1 MQKQVKK
8 IMKENGLVLIRSKK
22 HLVWEHLDSGLKITT
37 SKTSSDSNA
46 LFGVKKNIRQLQR
59 QLATSQLRELTLDL
73 EYTRSYFG

>member
-22 HLVWEHLDSGLKITT
+22 HLVWEHLNSGLKITT

-59 QLATSQLRELTLDL
+59 QLAI
-73 EYTRSYFG
+73 

>member
-22 HLVWEHLDSGLKITT
+22 HLVWEHLDSGKKITT

-46 LFGVKKNIRQLQR
+46 LFGVKRNIRQLQR
-59 QLATSQLRELTLDL
+59 QLAIQKV
-73 EYTRSYFG
+73 

>member
-46 LFGVKKNIRQLQR
+46 LFGVKRNIRQLQR
-59 QLATSQLRELTLDL
+59 QLAIQKV
-73 EYTRSYFG
+73 

>member
-22 HLVWEHLDSGLKITT
+22 HLVWEHLDSGYKITT

-46 LFGVKKNIRQLQR
+46 LFGVKRNIRQLQR
-59 QLATSQLRELTLDL
+59 QLAIQKV
-73 EYTRSYFG
+73 

>member
-59 QLATSQLRELTLDL
+59 QLAI
-73 EYTRSYFG
+73 

>member
-46 LFGVKKNIRQLQR
+46 LFGVKRNIRQLQR
-59 QLATSQLRELTLDL
+59 QLAIQKI
-73 EYTRSYFG
+73 

>member
-37 SKTSSDSNA
+37 SKTSSDANV
-46 LFGVKKNIRQLQR
+46 LFSVKKNIRQLQK
-59 QLATSQLRELTLDL
+59 QLAIQKV
-73 EYTRSYFG
+73 

>member
-46 LFGVKKNIRQLQR
+46 LFGVKRNIRQLQR
-59 QLATSQLRELTLDL
+59 
-73 EYTRSYFG
+73 